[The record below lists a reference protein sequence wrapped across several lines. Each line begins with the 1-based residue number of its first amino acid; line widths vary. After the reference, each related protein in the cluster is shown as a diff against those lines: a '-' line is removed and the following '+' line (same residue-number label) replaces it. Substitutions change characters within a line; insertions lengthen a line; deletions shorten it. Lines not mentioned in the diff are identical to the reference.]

1 MLKKIGYGVVLW
13 VIPYVTA
20 IPLLPLMRSDL
31 LFFKAIMV
39 VEGLIIGAILAVLYF
54 LRVQKDFLRE
64 GIVLGMTWMILNWIL
79 DYVALLPF
87 TKMSLA
93 RYFME
98 IGIEYIGMISLTVAI
113 GYVLHSKFSDYKE
126 PR

>member
-1 MLKKIGYGVVLW
+1 MPKKIGYGLILW

-39 VEGLIIGAILAVLYF
+39 VEGLTVGAILAVLYF

-64 GIVLGMTWMILNWIL
+64 GIVLGMTWMIVNWIL

-98 IGIEYIGMISLTVAI
+98 IGIEYIGMAVLTVAI
-113 GYVLHSKFSDYKE
+113 GYVLQKKL
-126 PR
+126 RK

>member
-1 MLKKIGYGVVLW
+1 MTMLKKIGYGVILW
-13 VIPYVTA
+13 AIPYVTA

-39 VEGLIIGAILAVLYF
+39 VEGLIVGAILAVLYF
-54 LRVQKDFLRE
+54 LKVQKDFLRE
-64 GIVLGMTWMILNWIL
+64 GIVLGTTWMVVNWML

-98 IGIEYIGMISLTVAI
+98 IGVEYIGMTILTVAI
-113 GYVLHSKFSDYKE
+113 GYVLQTKLQGQ
-126 PR
+126 R

>member
-1 MLKKIGYGVVLW
+1 MLKKIGYGVILW

-39 VEGLIIGAILAVLYF
+39 VEGLIVGAILAILYF
-54 LRVQKDFLRE
+54 LRVQKDFLME
-64 GIVLGMTWMILNWIL
+64 GIVLGMTWMIVNWIL

-87 TKMSLA
+87 TKMSLG

-98 IGIEYIGMISLTVAI
+98 IGIEYIGMASLTVAI
-113 GYVLHSKFSDYKE
+113 GYVLHSRFRDDKE

>member
-39 VEGLIIGAILAVLYF
+39 VEGLIVGAILAVLYF

-64 GIVLGMTWMILNWIL
+64 GIVLGMTWMIVNWIL

-87 TKMSLA
+87 TKMSLG

-98 IGIEYIGMISLTVAI
+98 IGIEYIGMAVLTVAI
-113 GYVLHSKFSDYKE
+113 GYVLQKKLQGQ
-126 PR
+126 R